1 MIKIVH
7 AADLHL
13 DSAFSAL
20 SAEQAAML
28 RREQRRIVEDIAAQA
43 ERVSADLLLLSGDLF
58 DSDRC
63 FGETAEALC
72 RAFEQTR
79 ARIFISPGNHDWYA
93 AGSPWTRMKLP
104 ENVHVFTSPAIE
116 KVELPELGCT
126 VWGAAFVSD
135 SAEPPLAGFRA
146 DGMGMN
152 IMVLHGDVDFPD
164 SKYGYISQDNIAAS
178 GLVYLALG
186 LVHKFSG
193 VRKAGDTFY
202 AYPGCAMGRGFDETG
217 EKGILCGSVEK
228 GSCDMK
234 FLPLS
239 GRRYEILPVDIS
251 GCEDFAAAVRE
262 ALPEDCGRDIYR
274 VILQGERGKAIDV
287 PALEQALEGLCCRL
301 EVRDETRPKVEI
313 WAAAGENTLKGGF
326 LRRMKALYDAARSD
340 EERGRIT
347 KAVGYGLAAL
357 ENREGGAA
365 V

>member
-13 DSAFSAL
+13 DSAFSSL
-20 SAEQAAML
+20 SAEQAAVL

-43 ERVSADLLLLSGDLF
+43 ERMSADLLLLSGDLF

-79 ARIFISPGNHDWYA
+79 AKIFIAPGNHDWYSA
-93 AGSPWTRMKLP
+93 RSPWTRMKLP
-104 ENVHVFTSPAIE
+104 ENVHVFTSPEVE

-126 VWGAAFVSD
+126 VWGAAFLSD
-135 SAEPPLAGFRA
+135 SAQPPLTDFYATGE
-146 DGMGMN
+146 GVN
-152 IMVLHGDVDFPD
+152 IMVLHGDVDMPE
-164 SKYGYISQDNIAAS
+164 SKYGYISQTDIAAS
-178 GLVYLALG
+178 GLDYLALG
-186 LVHKFSG
+186 HVHKFSG
-193 VRKAGDTFY
+193 VRQAGNTFY

-228 GSCDMK
+228 GGCDMK

-239 GRRYEILPVDIS
+239 GRRYEILTVDIS
-251 GCEDFAAAVRE
+251 GSEDVCETVHQ

-274 VILQGERGKAIDV
+274 VILSGEREEEPDTA
-287 PALEQALEGLCCRL
+287 ALETALGGLCCRL
-301 EVRDETRPKVEI
+301 EVRDETRPKIEL

-326 LRRMKALYDAARSD
+326 LRRMKALYGAAQSD

-347 KAVGYGLAAL
+347 KAVGFGLAAL
-357 ENREGGAA
+357 ENREEA
-365 V
+365 